1 MSSFPEK
8 TRSQLTA
15 LQMAVPPIKTSEGYE
30 VQFGVNHM
38 GHFLLTK
45 FLLPTLL
52 KTVDQSNS
60 DVRIINVTSDAHGLA
75 PAPGINFAD
84 TSLPKES
91 VWARY
96 GQSKLAN
103 ILFTKTLAKRY
114 DKILSV
120 AVHPGV
126 VDTNLASTWLGN
138 YVWLKYFLGGL
149 FLKSAREGAKNQLWA
164 ATAERMSTESGVYY
178 TPVGVKDE
186 GSSYTKDEKMANELW
201 EWSLKQCTEHGY

>member
-1 MSSFPEK
+1 MIACI
-8 TRSQLTA
+8 SQLTG
-15 LQMAVPPIKTSEGYE
+15 LQMAVPPTKTSEGYE

-52 KTVDQSNS
+52 KTVEQSNS
-60 DVRIINVTSDAHGLA
+60 DVRIINLTSAGHVLA

-84 TSLPKES
+84 TSLPNKS

-120 AVHPGV
+120 AVHPGG
-126 VDTNLASTWLGN
+126 VDTNLVNTWLGN
-138 YVWLKYFLGGL
+138 YMWLKFLGSL
-149 FLKSAREGAKNQLWA
+149 FLKTAQEGAKNQLWA
-164 ATAERMSTESGVYY
+164 ATAERASIESGVYY
-178 TPVGVKDE
+178 TPVGVKGE
-186 GSSYTKDEKMANELW
+186 GSGYTKDEKMANELW
-201 EWSLKQCTEHGY
+201 EWSMKQCTEHGY